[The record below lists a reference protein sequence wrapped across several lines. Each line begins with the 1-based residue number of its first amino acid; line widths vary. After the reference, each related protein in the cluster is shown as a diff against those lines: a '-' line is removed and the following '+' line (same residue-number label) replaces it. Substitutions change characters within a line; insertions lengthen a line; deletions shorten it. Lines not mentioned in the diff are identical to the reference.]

1 MKIFNGHL
9 FPFWF
14 TGNKKI
20 KKKKVERMAE
30 LTAEIWVETYC
41 HIAEEI
47 GARYHGDGYHDLN
60 EDERLELI
68 DFAEG
73 ILHSAGFTKGE

>member
-1 MKIFNGHL
+1 MSK
-9 FPFWF
+9 
-14 TGNKKI
+14 
-20 KKKKVERMAE
+20 E
-30 LTAEIWVETYC
+30 LTVSEWVEAYC

-47 GARYHGDGYHDLN
+47 AARYHGDGYSDFD

-73 ILHSAGFTKGE
+73 ILHSAGFTKGDK

>member
-1 MKIFNGHL
+1 MSKEIIL
-9 FPFWF
+9 P
-14 TGNKKI
+14 
-20 KKKKVERMAE
+20 
-30 LTAEIWVETYC
+30 AEIWVETYC

-47 GARYHGDGYHDLN
+47 GARYHGDGYFDLN

-73 ILHSAGFTKGE
+73 ILHSAGFTKGDIWFLNISNLPEMVDSIMFNNRRK

>member
-1 MKIFNGHL
+1 MSKEIIL
-9 FPFWF
+9 P
-14 TGNKKI
+14 
-20 KKKKVERMAE
+20 
-30 LTAEIWVETYC
+30 AEIWVETYC

-47 GARYHGDGYHDLN
+47 GARFYPEEDDGDGYLDLD

-73 ILHSAGFTKGE
+73 ILYSAGFIKGE

>member
-1 MKIFNGHL
+1 MSK
-9 FPFWF
+9 
-14 TGNKKI
+14 
-20 KKKKVERMAE
+20 E
-30 LTAEIWVETYC
+30 LTVSEWVEAYC

-47 GARYHGDGYHDLN
+47 GAREGWANFD

-73 ILHSAGFTKGE
+73 ILHSAGFTKGEK